1 MIALSKNVIQITEY
15 DGFSDEFQR
24 SYLLN
29 NLEKGGI
36 VFTEMQTSQAMARI
50 GQLNTTKKI
59 HVDVYELSSKMTD
72 LRKVY

>member
-1 MIALSKNVIQITEY
+1 MLSKNVIQITEY

-29 NLEKGGI
+29 NIKGGI

-59 HVDVYELSSKMTD
+59 HVDVYNLSSNMTD
-72 LRKVY
+72 LSKVY

>member
-1 MIALSKNVIQITEY
+1 MSKNVIQITEY

-36 VFTEMQTSQAMARI
+36 VFSKMQTSQALARI
-50 GQLNTTKKI
+50 GQINTTKKI
-59 HVDVYELSSKMTD
+59 HVDVYDLATKITD
-72 LRKVY
+72 LSKVY

>member
-1 MIALSKNVIQITEY
+1 MSKNVIQITEY
-15 DGFSDEFQR
+15 DGFSDEFHR

-36 VFTEMQTSQAMARI
+36 VFSKMQTSQALARI

-59 HVDVYELSSKMTD
+59 HVDVYDLATKMTD
-72 LRKVY
+72 LSKVY

>member
-1 MIALSKNVIQITEY
+1 MSKNIIQITEF

-29 NLEKGGI
+29 NLDKGGI
-36 VFTEMQTSQAMARI
+36 VFTEMQTKQAMARI

-72 LRKVY
+72 LSKVY

>member
-1 MIALSKNVIQITEY
+1 MSKNIIQITEF

-29 NLEKGGI
+29 NLDKGGI
-36 VFTEMQTSQAMARI
+36 VFTEMQTRQAMARI

-59 HVDVYELSSKMTD
+59 HVDVYRLSSKMTD
-72 LRKVY
+72 LSKVY